1 MRRSIF
7 LALAAAAAALLV
19 IAASA
24 PTPTVRAQAASSV
37 PAVLAGAYRYPH
49 DADHARRIV
58 EAALEPRIA
67 TLPSLVQGM
76 ARDRIRARLR
86 VARRIA
92 VALDGAR
99 VRVTFEGQRTLA
111 IESALGATTT
121 VRNEEGQDVAVR
133 QALRGG
139 WLEQTFEG
147 ENGELRQ
154 LLSTE
159 RLGDPIRYRLDYVR
173 EG

>member
-1 MRRSIF
+1 M
-7 LALAAAAAALLV
+7 
-19 IAASA
+19 
-24 PTPTVRAQAASSV
+24 

-49 DADHARRIV
+49 DVEHARQIV
-58 EAALEPRIA
+58 AAAIEPRIA

-76 ARDRIRARLR
+76 ARDRIRERLR

-92 VALDGAR
+92 VALHGER

-111 IESALGATTT
+111 IDSALGATTT
-121 VRNEEGQDVAVR
+121 VRNEEGRDVSVR
-133 QALRGG
+133 QALRDG
-139 WLEQTFEG
+139 WLEQTFAG

-159 RLGDPIRYRLDYVR
+159 PDGRTLHLDITLRSERLGEPIRYRLDYAR
-173 EG
+173 EP